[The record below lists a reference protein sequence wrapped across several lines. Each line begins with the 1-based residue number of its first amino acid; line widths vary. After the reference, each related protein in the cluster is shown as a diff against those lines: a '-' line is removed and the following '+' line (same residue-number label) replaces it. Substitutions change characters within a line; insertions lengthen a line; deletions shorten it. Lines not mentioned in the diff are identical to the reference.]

1 MSKILVTKSTLPSID
16 EYTKELTDLW
26 ESRWLT
32 NAGQKHKELTDNL
45 RDYLKA
51 GEVELFANG
60 HLALEIALQALEL
73 EGEVITTPFTFIS
86 TTNAI
91 VRNGLE
97 PVFCDIDRERWTID
111 TDKLRKMITK
121 KTSAILAVHVYG
133 IPCDVEAI
141 ESIAK
146 EYGLKVIYDSAHTFA
161 ANYKG
166 RSISSY
172 GDISMYSFHATKV
185 FHTVEGGALVFND
198 DTLSDK
204 IRHLR
209 DFGLFPGGEEADE
222 VGMNAK
228 LSEFHAA
235 MGLCNL
241 RHIEDTVAKRKTASE
256 RYDSHLRG
264 ISGIEIFPEIEGLNR
279 NYAYYPVVF
288 TGKYNRDTVL
298 EKLSKYDIAARKYFY
313 PLTNKF
319 SSFKGKYDHFNTPV
333 AEFVSNNVLCL
344 PLYSDLDLQDVDR
357 ICDII
362 LN

>member
-241 RHIEDTVAKRKTASE
+241 RHIEDTVAKRKAASE

-333 AEFVSNNVLCL
+333 AEFVSDNVLCL

-362 LN
+362 LH

>member
-1 MSKILVTKSTLPSID
+1 MAKILVTRSTLPSIE
-16 EYTKELTDLW
+16 EYEKELRELW

-45 RDYLKA
+45 KEYLKA

-91 VRNGLE
+91 VRNGLD

-198 DTLSDK
+198 KGLSER

-209 DFGLFPGGEEADE
+209 DFGLCLGGEEADE
-222 VGMNAK
+222 IGMNAK

-256 RYDSHLRG
+256 RYDSHLIG

-362 LN
+362 LH

>member
-1 MSKILVTKSTLPSID
+1 MAKILVTRSTLPSIE
-16 EYTKELTDLW
+16 EYETELRELW

-45 RDYLKA
+45 RNYLKA

-198 DTLSDK
+198 SGLSER

-209 DFGLFPGGEEADE
+209 DFGLCPGGEEADE

-241 RHIEDTVAKRKTASE
+241 RHIEDSVARRKAASD
-256 RYDSHLRG
+256 RYDSHLKG
-264 ISGIEIFPEIEGLNR
+264 VPGIEIFPDIEGLER
-279 NYAYYPVVF
+279 NYSYYPVVF
-288 TGKYNRDTVL
+288 SGKYKRDEVL
-298 EKLSKYDIAARKYFY
+298 EKLAQHDIAARKYFY
-313 PLTNKF
+313 PLTNRFK
-319 SSFKGKYDHFNTPV
+319 SFAGKYDHFKTPV
-333 AEFVSNNVLCL
+333 AEAVSNNVLCL
-344 PLYSDLDLQDVDR
+344 PLYSDLDPCDVDE
-357 ICDII
+357 ICNII
-362 LN
+362 LS

>member
-32 NAGQKHKELTDNL
+32 NAGQKHKELTENL
-45 RDYLKA
+45 KNYLKA

-133 IPCDVEAI
+133 IPCAVEDI
-141 ESIAK
+141 ETIAK
-146 EYGLKVIYDSAHTFA
+146 EYNLKVIYDAAHTFA

-166 RSISSY
+166 KSMSAY

-209 DFGLFPGGEEADE
+209 DFGLCPGGEEADE

-241 RHIEDTVAKRKTASE
+241 RHIEDTVAKRKAASE

-288 TGKYNRDTVL
+288 IGKYNRDTVL

-333 AEFVSNNVLCL
+333 AEFVSDNVLCL

-362 LN
+362 LH

>member
-1 MSKILVTKSTLPSID
+1 
-16 EYTKELTDLW
+16 
-26 ESRWLT
+26 
-32 NAGQKHKELTDNL
+32 
-45 RDYLKA
+45 
-51 GEVELFANG
+51 
-60 HLALEIALQALEL
+60 
-73 EGEVITTPFTFIS
+73 
-86 TTNAI
+86 
-91 VRNGLE
+91 
-97 PVFCDIDRERWTID
+97 
-111 TDKLRKMITK
+111 
-121 KTSAILAVHVYG
+121 
-133 IPCDVEAI
+133 
-141 ESIAK
+141 
-146 EYGLKVIYDSAHTFA
+146 
-161 ANYKG
+161 
-166 RSISSY
+166 
-172 GDISMYSFHATKV
+172 MYSFHATKV

-241 RHIEDTVAKRKTASE
+241 RHIEDTVAKRKAASE

-333 AEFVSNNVLCL
+333 AEFVSDNVLCL

-362 LN
+362 LH

>member
-32 NAGQKHKELTDNL
+32 NAGQKHKELTENL
-45 RDYLKA
+45 QNYLKA
-51 GEVELFANG
+51 REVELFANG

-209 DFGLFPGGEEADE
+209 DFGLCLGGEEADE
-222 VGMNAK
+222 IGMNAK

-357 ICDII
+357 ICDVI
-362 LN
+362 LH

>member
-32 NAGQKHKELTDNL
+32 NAGQKHKELTENL
-45 RDYLKA
+45 KNYLKA

-91 VRNGLE
+91 VRKGLE

-161 ANYKG
+161 ADYKG

-198 DTLSDK
+198 SGLSEK

-209 DFGLFPGGEEADE
+209 DFGLCLGGEEADE

-241 RHIEDTVAKRKTASE
+241 RHIEDSVARRKAASD
-256 RYDSHLRG
+256 RYDSHLNG
-264 ISGIEIFPEIEGLNR
+264 VSGIEIFPEIEGLDR

-298 EKLSKYDIAARKYFY
+298 EKLSKYEIAARKYFY
-313 PLTNKF
+313 PLTNRF

-333 AEFVSNNVLCL
+333 AEFVSDNVLCL

-362 LN
+362 LH

>member
-32 NAGQKHKELTDNL
+32 NAGQKHKELTENL
-45 RDYLKA
+45 KNYLKA

-166 RSISSY
+166 RSIASY

-198 DTLSDK
+198 SGLSEK

-209 DFGLFPGGEEADE
+209 DFGLCLGGEEADE

-241 RHIEDTVAKRKTASE
+241 RHIEDSVARRKAASD
-256 RYDSHLRG
+256 RYDSHLNG
-264 ISGIEIFPEIEGLNR
+264 VSGIEIFPEIEGLDR

-319 SSFKGKYDHFNTPV
+319 SSFKGKYDYFNTTV

-362 LN
+362 LH

>member
-1 MSKILVTKSTLPSID
+1 MAKILVTRSTLPSIE
-16 EYTKELTDLW
+16 EYEKELRELW

-32 NAGQKHKELTDNL
+32 NAGQKHKKLTDNL
-45 RDYLKA
+45 KQYLKA

-209 DFGLFPGGEEADE
+209 DFGLCLGGEEADE

-241 RHIEDTVAKRKTASE
+241 RHIEDTVAKRKAASE
-256 RYDSHLRG
+256 KYDSHLRG

-333 AEFVSNNVLCL
+333 AEFVSDNVLCL

-362 LN
+362 LH

>member
-32 NAGQKHKELTDNL
+32 NAGQKHKELTENL
-45 RDYLKA
+45 KNYLKA
-51 GEVELFANG
+51 REVELFANG

-133 IPCDVEAI
+133 IPCAVEAI
-141 ESIAK
+141 ETIAK
-146 EYGLKVIYDSAHTFA
+146 EYNLKVIYDAAHTFA

-166 RSISSY
+166 KSMSAY

-209 DFGLFPGGEEADE
+209 DFGLCPGGEEADE

-235 MGLCNL
+235 MGICNL
-241 RHIEDTVAKRKTASE
+241 RHIEDSVAKRKAVSE
-256 RYDSHLRG
+256 RYDSHLKG
-264 ISGIEIFPEIEGLNR
+264 ISGIEIFPEIGGLDR

-333 AEFVSNNVLCL
+333 AEFVSDNVLCL
-344 PLYSDLDLQDVDR
+344 PQYSDLDLQDVDR

-362 LN
+362 LH